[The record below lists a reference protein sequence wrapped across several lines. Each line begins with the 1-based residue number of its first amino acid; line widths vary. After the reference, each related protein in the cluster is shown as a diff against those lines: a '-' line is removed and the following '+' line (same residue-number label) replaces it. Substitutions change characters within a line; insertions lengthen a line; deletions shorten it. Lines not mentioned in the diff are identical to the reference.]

1 MNLIVAMDKNQ
12 AIGKNNGLL
21 VHSKKDMEYFKE
33 MTTGKIVVMG
43 MNTYL
48 SLPKKFRPL
57 PNRLNIVV
65 TRNRTV
71 NNDGV
76 LVARSM
82 EELFSILRGM
92 DTNNVFVI
100 GGASIYKELFPYC
113 DKLYITRIMKEFSE
127 AERKAISQK
136 KQPVRRQ
143 LKIFRLGKE
152 KELSSNSKCI
162 TESKWCKTTLHHA
175 RTTVE

>member
-57 PNRLNIVV
+57 PNRLNIVI

-71 NNDGV
+71 NNEGV

-127 AERKAISQK
+127 ADTYFPKFNQKEWNLVNSRRERDEGLLLHFNVYEKRSK
-136 KQPVRRQ
+136 K
-143 LKIFRLGKE
+143 
-152 KELSSNSKCI
+152 
-162 TESKWCKTTLHHA
+162 
-175 RTTVE
+175 

>member
-127 AERKAISQK
+127 ADTYFPKFNQKEWNLINSRRERDEGLLLHFNVYEKRK
-136 KQPVRRQ
+136 K
-143 LKIFRLGKE
+143 
-152 KELSSNSKCI
+152 NND
-162 TESKWCKTTLHHA
+162 
-175 RTTVE
+175 